1 MFGVVIIIDRLL
13 PKVKF
18 CIVSACVVFVGCFF
32 VFVFC
37 EFYFSANTFFF
48 LLTYIS
54 KKNYKLTKL
63 PLFNKFLLL

>member
-18 CIVSACVVFVGCFF
+18 CIVSACVVFCWLFFCVCFLSF
-32 VFVFC
+32 I
-37 EFYFSANTFFF
+37 SQRTPFFF
-48 LLTYIS
+48 FYLRD
-54 KKNYKLTKL
+54 KLTKL

>member
-18 CIVSACVVFVGCFF
+18 CIVSACVVFCWLFFCVCFLSF
-32 VFVFC
+32 I
-37 EFYFSANTFFF
+37 SQRTLFFF
-48 LLTYIS
+48 YLRD
-54 KKNYKLTKL
+54 KLTKL